1 MPGSRQLIP
10 HYSHLGVNRSDLA
23 ELCPTR
29 NQIYR
34 FNFIQNT
41 AIHQGGVP
49 TTAPRTSLGSM
60 SDDYLYLPIQPA
72 STSLSSHLQAL
83 DLLAARLSSL
93 QTRAEWETRVPLNSK
108 ASVKGRIVD
117 TGNVKI
123 NIGGE
128 WWVDMTPAEGLAWI
142 RRRKAGTLS
151 GSISDGGML
160 MISVIRGTYT
170 NTGDSEA
177 RRANYVPG
185 TPICG
190 SR

>member
-1 MPGSRQLIP
+1 MPGSRELIP
-10 HYSHLGVNRSDLA
+10 DCSHLDVNRSDLA

-41 AIHQGGVP
+41 AIHQGGVSA
-49 TTAPRTSLGSM
+49 TAPRTSLGSM
-60 SDDYLYLPIQPA
+60 SDDYLHLPIQPA

-108 ASVKGRIVD
+108 ASVKGRIFD

-128 WWVDMTPAEGLAWI
+128 WWVDMTPSEGEQWI
-142 RRRKAGTLS
+142 RRRKTGMCYSPGS
-151 GSISDGGML
+151 GLGLIG
-160 MISVIRGTYT
+160 SVIGGTCESLGRLETWY
-170 NTGDSEA
+170 GG
-177 RRANYVPG
+177 RY
-185 TPICG
+185 IIK
-190 SR
+190 

>member
-41 AIHQGGVP
+41 AIHEGGDLLLHLVQP
-49 TTAPRTSLGSM
+49 SLGSM

-72 STSLSSHLQAL
+72 SASLSSHLQAL

-128 WWVDMTPAEGLAWI
+128 WWVDMTPSEGEQWI
-142 RRRKAGTLS
+142 RRRKTGMCYSPGS
-151 GSISDGGML
+151 GVGLIG
-160 MISVIRGTYT
+160 SVIGGTCESLGRLETWY
-170 NTGDSEA
+170 GG
-177 RRANYVPG
+177 RY
-185 TPICG
+185 IIK
-190 SR
+190 